1 MHVSV
6 PFFLDEGRMVREIV
20 FLRMFQNEVA
30 AGEENIPG
38 KNLVRQGGEALEIF
52 KDFPVPTLGYEEITK
67 KWQPKEK
74 VREQLTALKENW
86 PDFKRRLQNQ
96 VMPFAQV
103 KEMFGRA
110 GAPTEPE
117 QIGLTRADVRKMTD
131 FVQLM
136 RWRINILDLAKRA
149 CIYDELLDKVFG
161 KGGVWEI

>member
-1 MHVSV
+1 
-6 PFFLDEGRMVREIV
+6 
-20 FLRMFQNEVA
+20 
-30 AGEENIPG
+30 
-38 KNLVRQGGEALEIF
+38 
-52 KDFPVPTLGYEEITK
+52 
-67 KWQPKEK
+67 
-74 VREQLTALKENW
+74 
-86 PDFKRRLQNQ
+86 
-96 VMPFAQV
+96 MPFAQV

>member
-1 MHVSV
+1 MLRQDDIHAVIVVS
-6 PFFLDEGRMVREIV
+6 PTDLHCEIV
-20 FLRMFQNEVA
+20 TACAQH
-30 AGEENIPG
+30 G
-38 KNLVRQGGEALEIF
+38 KHILCEKPMALTE
-52 KDFPVPTLGYEEITK
+52 
-67 KWQPKEK
+67 
-74 VREQLTALKENW
+74 
-86 PDFKRRLQNQ
+86 
-96 VMPFAQV
+96 AQV